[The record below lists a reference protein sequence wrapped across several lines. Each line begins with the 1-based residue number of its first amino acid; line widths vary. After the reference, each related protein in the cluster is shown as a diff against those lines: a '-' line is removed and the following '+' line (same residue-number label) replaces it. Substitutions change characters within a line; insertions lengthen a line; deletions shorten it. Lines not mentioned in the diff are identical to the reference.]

1 MPSVPLFLP
10 FGVSGSAAVPSCR
23 MIIRALMF
31 PRTARCGCG
40 GGGVGLR
47 GICLLEPLRAL

>member
-1 MPSVPLFLP
+1 MPSVPL